1 MGKDNDM
8 TDKSDENEIK
18 ALESAR
24 KVFNADIDR
33 SIALAMARISAIAEE
48 KKPELRHGDYG
59 TYPDK
64 GMNIMLLD
72 DSNIMRPFNRAG
84 MMDVLLAEDEAKC
97 YGGLDILGNIFDDLK
112 AMSEPLTEFEIR
124 NTESDNDRTLE
135 IKVVNE
141 RVVISLE
148 LEGGALSSRNF
159 TVPKRDL
166 PELSMA
172 FRRMEATMK
181 KEANK

>member
-1 MGKDNDM
+1 MA
-8 TDKSDENEIK
+8 DKSDENEIK

-24 KVFNADIDR
+24 KAYNADIDR
-33 SIALAMARISAIAEE
+33 SIALATARISILAEE
-48 KKPELRHGDYG
+48 KKPELRHGNYG
-59 TYPDK
+59 INDNGKKFIILDGVIHWEEDSYPD
-64 GMNIMLLD
+64 GQRISALPNPTI
-72 DSNIMRPFNRAG
+72 RPE
-84 MMDVLLAEDEAKC
+84 L
-97 YGGLDILGNIFDDLK
+97 ILGNLFDDLK

-135 IKVVNE
+135 IKVVNK

-159 TVPKRDL
+159 TVPKKDL

-181 KEANK
+181 KAENK